1 MMAMRRA
8 KEPVERTAKRV
19 MLLKGTSSS
28 ETMNAVLQDLSLISK
43 PNHKTMTRK
52 NDILPFE
59 DVNSLEFLGQ
69 KNDCSL
75 FAFVSHTKKRPHN
88 LVLVSQTAGVSIVQ
102 VCNVLFRVLLSVD
115 MRLRL
120 VCCSIVPLFH
130 CSTVPQ
136 GRLFDG
142 HLLDMF
148 EFGVDPETKKSLE
161 DFSGEKKGLGS
172 KPLLLFNGDQWANEP
187 TYKAIQNLF
196 IDFFRVGGVLKPT
209 SIYYNV
215 Y

>member
-69 KNDCSL
+69 KNDCGL

-88 LVLVSQTAGVSIVQ
+88 LVL
-102 VCNVLFRVLLSVD
+102 
-115 MRLRL
+115 
-120 VCCSIVPLFH
+120 
-130 CSTVPQ
+130 
-136 GRLFDG
+136 GRFFDG

-196 IDFFRVGGVLKPT
+196 IDFFRGDKTSKLCMKGVDHA
-209 SIYYNV
+209 IRY
-215 Y
+215 